1 MKFFKQL
8 LFTLSTTMITLN
20 VFGQANP
27 FINVLPSNSGVVIVG
42 GTIDIVV
49 TIGNTGPVSIVPQA
63 KLRPIIQVPTSVT
76 FLSTAQQTGL
86 PAGWS
91 ILTNTGSQLRLCNS
105 TDPIPVNT
113 SRTIILKAQAGI
125 NVTAAQTFSGN
136 INFGNGTT
144 CAAGTSVAGDQT
156 TDNSALSTIE
166 VVASYP
172 LPLILNN
179 FSLTSDNCIANLHWN
194 TSFEKNIEKFEIEK
208 SETSNA
214 KWKTI
219 GSVAAQSNSSTNTTY
234 YFKDDNIINNKAV
247 MYRLKM
253 MDIDGSFMHSP
264 ILNTVLKCDEQNLSV
279 FPNPVSNGKLNI
291 SLNSIQNVE
300 ADLTTAT
307 GQYIKKIIL
316 RTGLNDIDVSD
327 LSNGVYTLSTKFVH
341 GINQNVKVTIQK

>member
-1 MKFFKQL
+1 MKFFKQI
-8 LFTLSTTMITLN
+8 LFTLAITLITLN

-27 FINVLPSNSGVVIVG
+27 FINVLPSNSGIVIIG

-49 TIGNTGPVSIVPQA
+49 TIGNTGPVSTVAQA
-63 KLRPIIQVPTSVT
+63 KLRPIIQIPTSVT
-76 FLSTAQQTGL
+76 FLSNALQTGL

-105 TDPIPVNT
+105 TDAIPVNT
-113 SRTIILKAQAGI
+113 SRTIILKAQG
-125 NVTAAQTFSGN
+125 VTIAPAQTFSGN

-144 CAAGTSVAGDQT
+144 CGAGTSVSGDQT

-253 MDIDGSFMHSP
+253 MDLDGSFMHSP

-300 ADLTTAT
+300 ANLTTAT

-316 RTGLNDIDVSD
+316 KNGLNDIDVSD
-327 LSNGVYTLSTKFVH
+327 LSNGVYILSTKSEY